1 MKMRLSLFALL
12 FGLLGISFQSV
23 AMENEGIQQ
32 EEIDEIKAVCKE
44 DARDAEDPAW
54 YAKECVDD
62 RIQAIKEERGL
73 VKPKDES

>member
-1 MKMRLSLFALL
+1 MKMKLSMLAMLFAL
-12 FGLLGISFQSV
+12 FGTGFQAV
-23 AMENEGIQQ
+23 AAENEGIQQ
-32 EEIDEIKAVCKE
+32 AEIDEIKAACKA

-73 VKPKDES
+73 VKSKDES